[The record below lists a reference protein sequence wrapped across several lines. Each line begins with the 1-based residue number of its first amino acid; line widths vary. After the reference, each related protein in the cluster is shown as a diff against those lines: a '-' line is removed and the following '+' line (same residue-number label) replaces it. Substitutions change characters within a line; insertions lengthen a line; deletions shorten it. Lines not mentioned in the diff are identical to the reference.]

1 MTDTFSVGDLVKTYK
16 IRDCAG
22 LKAII
27 INIDD
32 DAAHTDWRGVSHPI
46 TVQWLNPKN
55 KDYPVGYFHPTQLRK
70 VS

>member
-1 MTDTFSVGDLVKTYK
+1 MTDTFNVGDLVKTYK
-16 IRDCAG
+16 IRNCAG

-27 INIDD
+27 IKIDD
-32 DAAHTDWRGVSHPI
+32 NFHSHPV

-55 KDYPVGYFHPTQLRK
+55 KDYPIGYFHFDQLRK